1 MMAASGT
8 EAVGE
13 VLVKEQKTSVRA
25 LGDLCKHEDPGSN
38 PQPSYEKLVMASCA
52 CHLL

>member
-1 MMAASGT
+1 MMAARGT

-25 LGDLCKHEDPGSN
+25 LGDGS
-38 PQPSYEKLVMASCA
+38 LVQA
-52 CHLL
+52 